1 MMTSSTYRS
10 TAARLLLALLLLSLF
25 GCAALNSGKKSPD
38 DLSLSDSTSRKTLLI
53 DPWSLGPDVFG
64 TENSSDSSSLIVE
77 SISEDTIVADSS
89 FQTEVVDSSSQ
100 ITELP
105 STPAEEEKI
114 EVPVAANEPDVG
126 FQAAPDLPDTV
137 YTVQLGTFL
146 DKERAQ
152 SFYDRASEVL
162 GLAGTIFGDWPFY
175 KLQFG
180 AYPTRASADSLHRVA
195 MSRGFY
201 DARVLKLPSR

>member
-1 MMTSSTYRS
+1 
-10 TAARLLLALLLLSLF
+10 LL
-25 GCAALNSGKKSPD
+25 
-38 DLSLSDSTSRKTLLI
+38 RKTKNHRPVVARTGCLR
-53 DPWSLGPDVFG
+53 DRKFSA
-64 TENSSDSSSLIVE
+64 SSSLIDE
-77 SISEDTIVADSS
+77 SIEEDTNQVEQELTSVQQLS
-89 FQTEVVDSSSQ
+89 LKSWFSQ
-100 ITELP
+100 QGLNGSLP